1 MNVST
6 TVWLMTVI
14 ESVVDHAIIGYNPEG
29 GRGNRKWTYLF
40 VELDI
45 GGLEL
50 LLNVRLAEVVGE
62 LIVRIRHA
70 LGSFLGSIVSNGRLR
85 HSVQRDSLVLRV
97 SNLVQV
103 HMGDFLVNQASWVV
117 RGRVA
122 WQLGEVLWRH
132 RFSCWSANWKMK
144 RFTGPLKQFIL

>member
-1 MNVST
+1 MRKN
-6 TVWLMTVI
+6 L
-14 ESVVDHAIIGYNPEG
+14 
-29 GRGNRKWTYLF
+29 NRTYLF

-103 HMGDFLVNQASWVV
+103 HMGDFLVNQVSWVV

-122 WQLGEVLWRH
+122 WQLGEVL
-132 RFSCWSANWKMK
+132 
-144 RFTGPLKQFIL
+144 